1 MANILRKSGIRL
13 QEHDIEWRILS
24 TLCPTGKIYWWVWA
38 MAISTKMLMCKQGNE
53 TYSAWA
59 ERMWDW
65 LASTPNLTPDY
76 QVNDGSAI
84 RYNCTDTN
92 HDQWSY
98 NYGTMIMGSAY
109 MYTIVSPR

>member
-1 MANILRKSGIRL
+1 
-13 QEHDIEWRILS
+13 
-24 TLCPTGKIYWWVWA
+24 
-38 MAISTKMLMCKQGNE
+38 
-53 TYSAWA
+53 
-59 ERMWDW
+59 MWDW
-65 LASTPNLTPDY
+65 MASTPNLTPDY

-109 MYTIVSPR
+109 MYTIVSPPLIHSPASHSGRQTATGNTNGKPAWTA

>member
-1 MANILRKSGIRL
+1 
-13 QEHDIEWRILS
+13 
-24 TLCPTGKIYWWVWA
+24 
-38 MAISTKMLMCKQGNE
+38 
-53 TYSAWA
+53 
-59 ERMWDW
+59 MWDW
-65 LASTPNLTPDY
+65 MASTPNLTPDY

-109 MYTIVSPR
+109 MYTIVSAP